1 MATRQNFDATQR
13 DSAFTENANWLRTRR
28 VDGIELGLAYEPL
41 RLQGLVYWCENCG
54 FCHTDRD
61 WFDIDHFVP
70 DRQFHGTSH
79 HGDARLAENMA
90 VLCKS
95 RSEGDLGCNQSKGSR
110 LYVPRDRGLAF
121 THPELDMNCVP
132 VRERPFSLAMPRVL

>member
-1 MATRQNFDATQR
+1 MATRQNFDAAQR
-13 DSAFTENANWLRTRR
+13 ESAFRENASWLRSHR

-54 FCHTDRD
+54 FCHTDAD

-70 DRQFHGTSH
+70 DRHWREWGLH
-79 HGDARLAENMA
+79 ADARLAVNMS

-95 RSEGDLGCNQSKGSR
+95 RSEGDLGCNQSKGAR

-121 THPELDMNCVP
+121 THPDIDMNCIP
-132 VRERPFSLAMPRVL
+132 IRDRPFPLTVARP